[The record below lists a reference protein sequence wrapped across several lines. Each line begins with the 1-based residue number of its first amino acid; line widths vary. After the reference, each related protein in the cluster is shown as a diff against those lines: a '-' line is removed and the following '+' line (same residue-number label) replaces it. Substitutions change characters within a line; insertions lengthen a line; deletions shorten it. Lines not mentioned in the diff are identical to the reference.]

1 MADTEFTKP
10 KVGFGFGD
18 EAEKAPAQAAE
29 GGESKKKVESS
40 GDDGPKHRKGKL
52 RHRASKRTKA
62 NRTKMSSEPVDAATA
77 MSHVKRF
84 DGTKFDQSVDVVF
97 HLGVDTRQA
106 DQQIRGAVSL
116 PKGIGKAKRVIA
128 FCKEDEVAAAK
139 AAGAIEAGGADLVSK
154 IEKGWFEFDVA
165 VASPD
170 MMREISKLGRV
181 LGPKGLMPSPKA
193 GTVTKDVVTAVEEYS
208 AGKVEYRADKSGNVH
223 ATIGKMSFPEGD
235 LLANYEHLLKT
246 IEAAQPS
253 GLKSAY
259 IKSIHVSGTMTPAV
273 KIRYGVEA
281 EA

>member
-1 MADTEFTKP
+1 MADTEFSKP

-18 EAEKAPAQAAE
+18 EAEKAAAPVE
-29 GGESKKKVESS
+29 GGDEKKAAAS
-40 GDDGPKHRKGKL
+40 GDDGPKHRRGKL
-52 RHRASKRTKA
+52 RHRQSKRSKA
-62 NRTKMSSEPVDAATA
+62 NAEKASREPVDAATA

-84 DGTKFDQSVDVVF
+84 DGTKFDQAVDVVF

-116 PKGIGKAKRVIA
+116 PKGIGKAKRVVA
-128 FCKEDEVAAAK
+128 FCKDDDVQAAK
-139 AAGAIEAGGADLVSK
+139 DSGAVEAGGEELVAK

-165 VASPD
+165 VATPD
-170 MMREISKLGRV
+170 MMRVISKLGRV

-193 GTVTKDVVTAVEEYS
+193 GTVTKDVAEAVKDYA

-281 EA
+281 E

>member
-1 MADTEFTKP
+1 MAESEFAKP

-18 EAEKAPAQAAE
+18 EPEKSAQPAE
-29 GGESKKKVESS
+29 GGGEKKAAPV
-40 GDDGPKHRKGKL
+40 GDDGPKHRRGKL
-52 RHRASKRTKA
+52 RHRMSKRSKA
-62 NRTKMSSEPVDAATA
+62 NVAKASRDPVDAATA

-128 FCKEDEVAAAK
+128 FCKDDDVQAAK
-139 AAGAIEAGGADLVSK
+139 DAGAIEAGGAELVTK

-165 VASPD
+165 VATPD

-193 GTVTKDVVTAVEEYS
+193 GTVTKDVATAVQEYS

-235 LLANYEHLLKT
+235 LLANFEHLLRT